1 MRPWTVVS
9 SPRMTDGA
17 IVTPVTLEGRYVR
30 LEPLTLDHVTLLLV
44 AAAGGRETY
53 AYTFVPGDE
62 ATMRKYVSTALQEQ
76 ELGRALPFVVV
87 DARSCRVVGTTR
99 FGHIEF
105 WPWPEGN
112 VNKRGVAVPDAVE
125 IGWTWLAD
133 EAQRTGINTESKL
146 LMLTHA
152 FELWRVHRVRLL
164 TDARNTRSRAAISR
178 LGARFDG
185 VLRGHTV
192 AADGGVRH
200 SACYSILEAEWPAVK
215 RQLEAQLR

>member
-1 MRPWTVVS
+1 
-9 SPRMTDGA
+9 MTEGA
-17 IVTPVTLEGRYVR
+17 IVTPVMLEGRYVR
-30 LEPLTLDHVTLLLV
+30 LEPLTLDHVTPLLI

-53 AYTFVPGDE
+53 TYTFVPGDE
-62 ATMRKYVSTALQEQ
+62 PTMRKYVTTALREQ
-76 ELGRALPFVVV
+76 EHERALPFAVV
-87 DARSCRVVGTTR
+87 DTRSRRVVGTTR

-105 WPWPEGN
+105 WPWPDGN
-112 VNKRGVAVPDAVE
+112 VNQRGARRPDAVE

-146 LMLTHA
+146 LMLRHA
-152 FELWRVHRVRLL
+152 FEQWRVHRVRLM
-164 TDARNTRSRAAISR
+164 TDARNTRTRAAITR

-192 AADGGVRH
+192 AADGGVRD

-215 RQLEAQLR
+215 RQLETQLR